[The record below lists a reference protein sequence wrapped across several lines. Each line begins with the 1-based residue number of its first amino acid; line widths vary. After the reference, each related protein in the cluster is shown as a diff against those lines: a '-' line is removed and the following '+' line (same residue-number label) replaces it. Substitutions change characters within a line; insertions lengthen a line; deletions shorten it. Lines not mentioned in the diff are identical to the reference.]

1 MTVKQTQTWEG
12 NNTKLLVRIIISTF
26 VPFPIIIFV
35 IYKKEEKK
43 ICSFISLN
51 STLAGMQTFY
61 LVLYRTLFPG
71 NSVLFCGR
79 VSRVCDGASQHRNQ
93 ND

>member
-51 STLAGMQTFY
+51 STQLLQECKRFISFYTVPCSPGTASCSAAG
-61 LVLYRTLFPG
+61 
-71 NSVLFCGR
+71 
-79 VSRVCDGASQHRNQ
+79 
-93 ND
+93 